1 MLLFK
6 AVAKKLNFV
15 CDGEVIFINSYPS
28 KL

>member
-15 CDGEVIFINSYPS
+15 CDGEVILINIDSG